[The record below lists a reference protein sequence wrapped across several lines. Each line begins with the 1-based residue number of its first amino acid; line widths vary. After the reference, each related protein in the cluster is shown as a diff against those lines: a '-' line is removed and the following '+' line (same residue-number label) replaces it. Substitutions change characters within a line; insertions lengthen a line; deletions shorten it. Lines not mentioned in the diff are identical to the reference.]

1 MAVMD
6 ALKEG
11 FSQSLGNIERAVIV
25 ITDNRGRQ
33 VKKEDHVEI
42 QPNSGAGLTR
52 TSAVSLMNGAGGA
65 AQVPMV
71 EAALENA
78 LPPVPAPS
86 LTQAPSAA
94 TTKTFHVK
102 FNPSELTL
110 SGQIAGG
117 KMKTDFSKGKTIGYG
132 VSSDR
137 ITMSVKLIFDKVDPQ
152 DSFMADK
159 LTLSASSAVTGL
171 IKANAVKK
179 GKKDYSVQKE
189 IEGFLAALRSPDTR
203 NVVFHWGK
211 MSYSGL
217 LESVSAQ
224 YTMFN
229 VTGQPVRGAVNL
241 TLLCVDSRVSPASMG
256 TWQAQYDAAFQ
267 NQNQSYVKAAQ
278 KAGNLVNFNL

>member
-6 ALKEG
+6 SLVEG
-11 FSQSLGNIERAVIV
+11 FSQSMGNIERAVIV

-33 VKKEDHVEI
+33 IKKEDHVEI
-42 QPNSGAGLTR
+42 QPNSSVGLIR
-52 TSAVSLMNGAGGA
+52 AFAVSLMEGAEGISP
-65 AQVPMV
+65 VSV
-71 EAALENA
+71 IEAALENVQSPVQ
-78 LPPVPAPS
+78 LPPRVSVP
-86 LTQAPSAA
+86 A
-94 TTKTFHVK
+94 TTKIFHVK
-102 FNPSELTL
+102 FNPNELTL
-110 SGQIAGG
+110 SGQVAGG
-117 KMKTDFSKGKTIGYG
+117 KTKTDFSKGKTIGYG

-152 DSFMADK
+152 DAFMADK

-203 NVVFHWGK
+203 DIVFHWGK

-217 LESVSAQ
+217 LERVSAQ

-229 VTGQPVRGAVNL
+229 VTGQPVRGVVNL

-256 TWQAQYDAAFQ
+256 VWQAQYDAAFQ
-267 NQNQSYVKAAQ
+267 NQNQSYVKTAQ
-278 KAGNLVNFNL
+278 KVGNLINFNL

>member
-6 ALKEG
+6 SLVEG
-11 FSQSLGNIERAVIV
+11 FSQSMGNIERAVIV

-33 VKKEDHVEI
+33 IKKEDHVEI
-42 QPNSGAGLTR
+42 QPNSSVGLSR
-52 TSAVSLMNGAGGA
+52 AFAVSLMEGAEGISP
-65 AQVPMV
+65 VSV
-71 EAALENA
+71 IEAALENVQPPVQ
-78 LPPVPAPS
+78 LPPRVSVP
-86 LTQAPSAA
+86 A
-94 TTKTFHVK
+94 TTKIFHVK
-102 FNPSELTL
+102 FNPNELTL
-110 SGQIAGG
+110 SGQVAGG
-117 KMKTDFSKGKTIGYG
+117 KTKTDFSKGKTIGYG

-152 DSFMADK
+152 DAFMADK
-159 LTLSASSAVTGL
+159 LTPSASSAVTGL

-203 NVVFHWGK
+203 DIVFHWGK

-217 LESVSAQ
+217 LERVSAQ

-229 VTGQPVRGAVNL
+229 VTGQPVRGVVNL

-256 TWQAQYDAAFQ
+256 VWQAQYDAAFQ

-278 KAGNLVNFNL
+278 KVGNLINFNL